1 LYLGRSRFDCQE
13 AVLVRIGAVI
23 HAPRPVALLPAHANE
38 AEAQSEEKRDEG
50 KRTSRHYWKVR
61 GAEGLSKRASNNT
74 WGVSDLERKTTRA
87 EQTASEFK
95 AGHSGMAMDQNPR
108 VGHPAR
114 PQPSQNMHPKM
125 EIFLYLYS
133 LKKLFIFYSYSLKKL
148 FIFYSYL
155 LKILD
160 NE

>member
-1 LYLGRSRFDCQE
+1 LYLGRCRFDCQE

-133 LKKLFIFYSYSLKKL
+133 FKKIIYILFIFIKK
-148 FIFYSYL
+148 IIHIL
-155 LKILD
+155 LLLIK
-160 NE
+160 NFR